1 MSFWSSVGSVF
12 GNFIADEALDALTGS
27 DSSSKRGSSSQQSA
41 NTGSASTK
49 AYQQAS
55 LAQGRTAAGIRAGEK
70 PNPFRA
76 QNEMANFVKGNVK
89 EDNIRKNLVAQ
100 MIRQGA
106 DPSTINNV
114 LRQWDTQDKALSAPR
129 VAASQSGFAQKTIGA
144 QRQSM
149 AQKTEFLDI
158 DLLNMKPVPGESLV
172 EEPGKRPYER
182 PPQITEVDKA
192 LKYLLS
198 STLDDDEI
206 REELFDVLDMG
217 MSVETVVSAM
227 LMQNFSEGIFTPDV
241 AELVKVPM
249 IQLLTQAASDSG
261 IEDLNI
267 TNENL
272 PKKRSTEDRVE
283 LMRTLN
289 PQKFDRLREEGMA
302 MNEEMPMEEEELEME
317 APMEQGF
324 INKDQESMREV
335 QNGYKSR

>member
-1 MSFWSSVGSVF
+1 
-12 GNFIADEALDALTGS
+12 
-27 DSSSKRGSSSQQSA
+27 
-41 NTGSASTK
+41 
-49 AYQQAS
+49 
-55 LAQGRTAAGIRAGEK
+55 
-70 PNPFRA
+70 
-76 QNEMANFVKGNVK
+76 
-89 EDNIRKNLVAQ
+89 
-100 MIRQGA
+100 
-106 DPSTINNV
+106 
-114 LRQWDTQDKALSAPR
+114 
-129 VAASQSGFAQKTIGA
+129 
-144 QRQSM
+144 M

-192 LKYLLS
+192 LQYLLS

-217 MSVETVVSAM
+217 ISVETVVSAM

-267 TNENL
+267 TN
-272 PKKRSTEDRVE
+272 VE

-289 PQKFDRLREEGMA
+289 PHKFDKLREEGMA

-335 QNGYKSR
+335 